1 MPAVTE
7 LENNEIADLFDE
19 LADLLEIQEAN
30 PFRVRAYRNAAR
42 VVRGHPTPMVK
53 LLERGE
59 DLTKL
64 PGIGKDL
71 ASQIQEIVTTG
82 KLSKL
87 EDLRRQVPES
97 LRQLMQLP
105 SVGPKKA
112 KRLWQELHIT
122 SLEELE
128 RAAKEGRLAKLEGF
142 GEKSQEN
149 ILKGIEQYRRFTQR
163 FLLADADAQVRSLL
177 EHMKSAPGLERIEPA
192 GSYRRRKETVG
203 DIDILAIARKPEPVM
218 KHFLKYP
225 KVQSVQAA
233 GSTRG
238 TVILTSG
245 MQVDL
250 RIVPRESYGAAL
262 CYFTG
267 SKEHNIAIRKRG
279 VERGLK
285 ISEYGVFREGAKTSK
300 PVAGREEE
308 EVFRA
313 VGLPWIPPELRENRG
328 EIESA
333 EANRLPKL
341 IELKHIKGDLQMHSK
356 WSDGKNSIEE
366 MVSACEELGYQFMA
380 ITDHSQALG
389 MTGGLDEEDLKKQ
402 WKEIQAVQK
411 RHPRITILKGL
422 EVDILADGSLDLSD
436 AMLKRL
442 DVVIVS
448 IHSRFQLPKEAQT
461 RRVLK
466 ALQHPEVNIFAHPTA
481 RLINRRDPVELD
493 MEEVLKVA
501 AEHGVAVEVNAQPER
516 LDLNDIH
523 IKRALELGCKLTIN
537 TDAHSTQDLQFMRYG
552 VDQARRGWAQKE
564 DVINTYTLKKLESFL
579 AKK

>member
-1 MPAVTE
+1 MAD
-7 LENNEIADLFDE
+7 LENSEIADLFDE

-42 VVRGHPTPMVK
+42 VVRGHPTPMTK
-53 LLERGE
+53 LVERGE
-59 DLTKL
+59 DLTAL

-82 KLSKL
+82 KLMRL
-87 EDLRRQVPES
+87 EEIRKQVPDS

-112 KRLWQELHIT
+112 KRLWEELRIT

-128 RAAKEGRLAKLEGF
+128 RAAKQGRLAKMEGF

-149 ILKGIEQYRRFTQR
+149 ILKGIEQYKRFSQR
-163 FLLADADAQVRSLL
+163 FLLADADVQVRGLL
-177 EHMKSAPGLERIEPA
+177 EYMKGAPGLERIEPA

-203 DIDILAIARKPEPVM
+203 DVDILAIARKPDPVM
-218 KHFLKYP
+218 QYFLKYP

-238 TVILTSG
+238 TVILSSG

-285 ISEYGVFREGAKTSK
+285 ISEYGVFKEKSPKNAK
-300 PVAGREEE
+300 PLAGKEEE

-328 EIESA
+328 EIEAA
-333 EANRLPKL
+333 ETNTLPKL
-341 IELKHIKGDLQMHSK
+341 IELKHINGDLQMHSK

-366 MVSACEELGYQFMA
+366 MVSACEELGYEFMA

-389 MTGGLDEEDLKKQ
+389 MAGGLDEEDLKKQ

-422 EVDILADGSLDLSD
+422 EVDILADGTLDLSD

-448 IHSRFQLPKEAQT
+448 LHSRFNLSKETQT
-461 RRVLK
+461 RRVIK

-501 AEHGVAVEVNAQPER
+501 ANH
-516 LDLNDIH
+516 
-523 IKRALELGCKLTIN
+523 
-537 TDAHSTQDLQFMRYG
+537 
-552 VDQARRGWAQKE
+552 
-564 DVINTYTLKKLESFL
+564 
-579 AKK
+579 

>member
-1 MPAVTE
+1 
-7 LENNEIADLFDE
+7 
-19 LADLLEIQEAN
+19 
-30 PFRVRAYRNAAR
+30 
-42 VVRGHPTPMVK
+42 
-53 LLERGE
+53 
-59 DLTKL
+59 
-64 PGIGKDL
+64 
-71 ASQIQEIVTTG
+71 
-82 KLSKL
+82 
-87 EDLRRQVPES
+87 
-97 LRQLMQLP
+97 
-105 SVGPKKA
+105 
-112 KRLWQELHIT
+112 
-122 SLEELE
+122 
-128 RAAKEGRLAKLEGF
+128 
-142 GEKSQEN
+142 
-149 ILKGIEQYRRFTQR
+149 
-163 FLLADADAQVRSLL
+163 
-177 EHMKSAPGLERIEPA
+177 
-192 GSYRRRKETVG
+192 
-203 DIDILAIARKPEPVM
+203 
-218 KHFLKYP
+218 
-225 KVQSVQAA
+225 
-233 GSTRG
+233 
-238 TVILTSG
+238 
-245 MQVDL
+245 
-250 RIVPRESYGAAL
+250 
-262 CYFTG
+262 
-267 SKEHNIAIRKRG
+267 
-279 VERGLK
+279 
-285 ISEYGVFREGAKTSK
+285 
-300 PVAGREEE
+300 
-308 EVFRA
+308 
-313 VGLPWIPPELRENRG
+313 
-328 EIESA
+328 
-333 EANRLPKL
+333 
-341 IELKHIKGDLQMHSK
+341 MHSK

>member
-7 LENNEIADLFDE
+7 LENSEIADLFDE

-42 VVRGHPTPMVK
+42 VVRGHPTPMAK

-59 DLTKL
+59 DLTAL

-82 KLSKL
+82 KLAKL
-87 EDLRRQVPES
+87 EELRKQVPES

-112 KRLWQELHIT
+112 KRLWQELRIT

-128 RAAKEGRLAKLEGF
+128 KAAKEGRLAKLEGF

-149 ILKGIEQYRRFTQR
+149 ILKGLEQYRRFSQR

-177 EHMKSAPGLERIEPA
+177 EHMKKAPGLERIEPA
-192 GSYRRRKETVG
+192 GSYRRRRETVG

-218 KHFLKYP
+218 QHFLKYP

-238 TVILTSG
+238 TVILSSG

-285 ISEYGVFREGAKTSK
+285 ISEYGVFKEKSKTQK
-300 PVAGREEE
+300 PLAGKEEE

-328 EIESA
+328 EIEA
-333 EANRLPKL
+333 GEAGRLPEL
-341 IELKHIKGDLQMHSK
+341 IELKHIRGDLQMHSR

-366 MVSACEELGYQFMA
+366 MVSACEELGYQFLA

-448 IHSRFQLPKEAQT
+448 IHSRFNMPKDAQT
-461 RRVLK
+461 QRVLK

-481 RLINRRDPVELD
+481 RLINRRDPIELD
-493 MEEVLKVA
+493 MEEVLRVA
-501 AEHGVAVEVNAQPER
+501 SEQGVAVEVNAQPER

-523 IKRALELGCKLTIN
+523 IKRALEVGCKLTIN
-537 TDAHSTQDLQFMRYG
+537 TDAHSVQDLLFMRYG
-552 VDQARRGWAQKE
+552 VDQARRGWARKE
-564 DVINTYTLKKLESFL
+564 DVINTYTVKKLQAFL